1 MSLPE
6 GKRKT
11 KSSYAGPS
19 NINGNRK
26 VMANTALSSLLSFRN
41 LILFGNKIN
50 NYLLYLLTH
59 SLTHSLS
66 HSLNDSLTQ
75 SLSHLITYISLTYRC
90 IITEYGVHIVEE
102 V

>member
-1 MSLPE
+1 MSLSE

-50 NYLLYLLTH
+50 NYLLLLTH
-59 SLTHSLS
+59 SFIDSLTVSLTHSLTDSMTHSLS
-66 HSLNDSLTQ
+66 HSVTQ
-75 SLSHLITYISLTYRC
+75 SLDYLHISYL
-90 IITEYGVHIVEE
+90 
-102 V
+102 